1 MMDFHVVSFQKT
13 LIEYKLLVVHMFD
26 EHTTNVTMKA
36 SLDLL
41 HLMLIFLL
49 V

>member
-26 EHTTNVTMKA
+26 EHTTNDFVDTIKA
-36 SLDLL
+36 CEVWMSRTC
-41 HLMLIFLL
+41 
-49 V
+49 